1 MDSDSTLIPRIR
13 LATLLLAGTLTVM
26 AGATIAPSL
35 PAIQLQFGTEPS
47 TVILVSL
54 VLTLP
59 ALFIAIGAPLTGWV
73 VDIVGR
79 RPILLSSLVLYAF
92 AGTTGFYLDS
102 LSGILVGRALLGI
115 AVAGV
120 MTSATT
126 LVADYYVGE
135 QRDGV
140 IGMQAAAMSF
150 GGVIFLPV
158 GGALADIGWRF
169 PFLIYTASLLLLP
182 TAYVS
187 LPEPRDG
194 CDPRVQYDPQLCDPV
209 TGLPI
214 SDGEMSES
222 ESTGV
227 PPISRLSLAAV
238 YLTGVISMVA
248 FYTIPVQLPF
258 YLQQLVGANG
268 IVTGLSIAVAPLA
281 GGLVSTQFRHIRRRL
296 DAVHVIALLFG
307 LLAIGFVLLGT
318 ATTLFPILAG
328 LAVAGVGLGLLLP
341 NLNGWLADNAPVEQ
355 RGRLLGGLTS
365 VIFLGQFLS
374 PLVTQPLLATVGYGR
389 MYLVIGVI
397 VFGLAIVA
405 TIITVVPLH
414 SRLSG
419 HERQP

>member
-35 PAIQLQFGTEPS
+35 PAIQLQFGTDPS
-47 TVILVSL
+47 AVILVSL

-59 ALFIAIGAPLTGWV
+59 ALFIAIGAPLTGWI

-79 RPILLSSLVLYAF
+79 RPILLSSLVLYAL

-135 QRDGV
+135 RRDSV

-169 PFLIYTASLLLLP
+169 PFLVYTAALLLLP
-182 TAYVS
+182 TAFVS
-187 LPEPRDG
+187 LPEPHG
-194 CDPRVQYDPQLCDPV
+194 ECDPQVQFDPQLCDPV
-209 TGLPI
+209 TGLSI
-214 SDGEMSES
+214 SDGGMSES
-222 ESTGV
+222 ESTGA
-227 PPISRLSLAAV
+227 PSISRLSLAAV
-238 YLTGVISMVA
+238 YLTGVISMIA

-258 YLQQLVGANG
+258 YLKQLVEADG
-268 IVTGLSIAVAPLA
+268 IVTGLSLAVAPLA

-296 DAVHVIALLFG
+296 DAVHVVALLFG
-307 LLAIGFVLLGT
+307 LLAIGFVLIGT
-318 ATTLFPILAG
+318 ATTLFQILTG
-328 LAVAGVGLGLLLP
+328 LAVTGVGLGLLLP
-341 NLNGWLADNAPVEQ
+341 NLNGWVADNAPVEQ

-374 PLVTQPLLATVGYGR
+374 PLVTQPLLVIVGYGR
-389 MYLVIGVI
+389 MYLVIGVV

-405 TIITVVPLH
+405 TIITVVPLPSH
-414 SRLSG
+414 LFGSKRRS
-419 HERQP
+419 

>member
-1 MDSDSTLIPRIR
+1 MDSNSTLIPRIR

-35 PAIQLQFGTEPS
+35 PAIEVQFGTNPDA
-47 TVILVSL
+47 VILVSL

-59 ALFIAIGAPLTGWV
+59 ALFIAIGAPLTGWI

-115 AVAGV
+115 SVAGV

-135 QRDGV
+135 RRDSV

-158 GGALADIGWRF
+158 GGALADIGWQF
-169 PFLIYTASLLLLP
+169 PFLIYAAALLLLP
-182 TAYVS
+182 TAFVS
-187 LPEPRDG
+187 LPEPHDE
-194 CDPRVQYDPQLCDPV
+194 CDPRFQFEPQLCDPV
-209 TGLPI
+209 TGLSI
-214 SDGEMSES
+214 SDGGISGAAPV
-222 ESTGV
+222 GV
-227 PPISRLSLAAV
+227 APISRPSLAAI
-238 YLTGVISMVA
+238 YFTGIVSMVA

-268 IVTGLSIAVAPLA
+268 IVTGLSLAVAPLT
-281 GGLVSTQFRHIRRRL
+281 GGIVSTQFRSIHRRL
-296 DAVHVIALLFG
+296 DTVHVTALLFG
-307 LLAIGFVLLGT
+307 LLTVGFVLLGI

-374 PLVTQPLLATVGYGR
+374 PLVTQPLLANVGYGR
-389 MYLVIGVI
+389 MYLVIGLI
-397 VFGLAIVA
+397 LFGFTVVA
-405 TIITVVPLH
+405 TTITLVPIP

-419 HERQP
+419 RERQP